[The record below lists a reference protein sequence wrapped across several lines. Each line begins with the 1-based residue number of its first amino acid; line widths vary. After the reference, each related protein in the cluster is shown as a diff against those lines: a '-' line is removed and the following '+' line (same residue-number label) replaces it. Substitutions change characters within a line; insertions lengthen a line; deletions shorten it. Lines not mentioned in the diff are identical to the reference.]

1 MGSHDALL
9 DDILELVISESA
21 LAAQLRRACD
31 GGASSP
37 SPVSPSTADGLS
49 SPALILQPRE
59 PERELQMFDV

>member
-49 SPALILQPRE
+49 SPALIPRE